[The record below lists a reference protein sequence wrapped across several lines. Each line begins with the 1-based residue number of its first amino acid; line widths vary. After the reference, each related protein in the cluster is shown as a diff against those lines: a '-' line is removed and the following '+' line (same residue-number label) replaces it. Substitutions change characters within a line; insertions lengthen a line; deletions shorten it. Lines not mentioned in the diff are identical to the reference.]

1 MWSSNHPTTP
11 LALLW
16 SGSLFI
22 ALARSISVDVVV
34 LGAGPSGLSTLQ
46 HLVSGVPLTVAVVE
60 KAPRVGGRIQT
71 LQFPTAEGVVG
82 VDLGPAWIHYG
93 TANPLTY
100 LAKQQNCTLIRTQ
113 NLNMDVYH
121 QGKLVPRSIIL
132 EMFGLLDRIESQ
144 YPKYKDE
151 NPPNASLLL
160 VLQQLFRHEN
170 ITVTAEQQ
178 AALAAILFGEVVED
192 WTAPLHELSAAKHCE
207 YDNVDGV
214 GSDWRIVEGMEC
226 ILKGMQTLNVS
237 TLTGGGDMATT
248 PIQLL
253 LNQKAGSVRIDG
265 KHVVVEGHEGEWM
278 LVAKAAVVAVPLGE
292 LKQGHLKIE
301 PLPRWKEKAW
311 QELGLGH
318 AVRAALEFERIFWSA
333 SVEFFMDFISN
344 CEFLESSPTN
354 EIDISD
360 DHRFLDDIDR
370 CSIEFTSP
378 VATSS
383 AAVLVAEVDG
393 RLAMKLQKWSDE
405 QIVKLGEWSDVIF
418 FHQVPRNMTYK

>member
-11 LALLW
+11 WTPLLW
-16 SGSLFI
+16 SRFFFI

-46 HLVSGVPLTVAVVE
+46 HLASGFPSLTVAMVE
-60 KAPRVGGRIQT
+60 KAGRVGGRIQT
-71 LQFPTAEGVVG
+71 LQFPTATGVVG

-100 LAKQQNCTLIRTQ
+100 LAQQQNCTLIRTQ

-121 QGKLVPRSIIL
+121 QGKLVPRSVIL
-132 EMFGLLDRIESQ
+132 EMFGLLDRIESK
-144 YPKYKDE
+144 YHKYKDE

-160 VLQQLFRHEN
+160 VLQQLFRHED
-170 ITVTAEQQ
+170 ITLTAEQQ

-237 TLTGGGDMATT
+237 TLTSGGDTAAP

-265 KHVVVEGHEGEWM
+265 KHVVVEGHEGEWT

-301 PLPRWKEKAW
+301 PLPRWKETAW

-318 AVRAALEFERIFWSA
+318 AVRAALEFETIFWSA

-344 CEFLESSPTN
+344 CEFLGSSPTN

-360 DHRFLDDIDR
+360 NHRFLEDIDR

-383 AAVLVAEVDG
+383 PSNRAAVLVAEVDG
-393 RLAMKLQKWSDE
+393 RLAMKLQKWSDD

-418 FHQVPRNMTYK
+418 FTRS